1 MSGADE
7 VLALDLGGTDLKAAR
22 VGRDGR
28 LGAFTRRPSRVEE
41 SAAGPWEAIAAA
53 AAELGG
59 GGFAAVGLGCPGA
72 IHPATGALEDRTAHL
87 PHWRNEPLRERLEA
101 RFGRPARV
109 DNDAN
114 CAALAEH
121 ALGAARGAR
130 TSLTLTLGT
139 GVGCGIVV
147 DGRVHRGARGGAG
160 ELGHVPLGSGAHPC
174 ACGVEACVEPE
185 MSGSGLVRAA
195 RAAGYDVRTAQQV
208 FERAAA
214 GDGDAAR
221 LVARLADRLGAAI
234 ATAVHLLDPDVVVVG
249 GGVAQAGEALLEPV
263 RHAAFRYL
271 LASHRHGLRI
281 VAAQLGE
288 RAGVTGAGLLA
299 WQALEGAADPAAP
312 RR

>member
-1 MSGADE
+1 
-7 VLALDLGGTDLKAAR
+7 
-22 VGRDGR
+22 
-28 LGAFTRRPSRVEE
+28 
-41 SAAGPWEAIAAA
+41 
-53 AAELGG
+53 
-59 GGFAAVGLGCPGA
+59 
-72 IHPATGALEDRTAHL
+72 
-87 PHWRNEPLRERLEA
+87 
-101 RFGRPARV
+101 
-109 DNDAN
+109 
-114 CAALAEH
+114 
-121 ALGAARGAR
+121 
-130 TSLTLTLGT
+130 
-139 GVGCGIVV
+139 
-147 DGRVHRGARGGAG
+147 
-160 ELGHVPLGSGAHPC
+160 
-174 ACGVEACVEPE
+174 